1 MGTLLPVRDCD
12 GNADGSSVT
21 MNQPDATDKLTPDRL
36 LESVT
41 RTLRHEVGDLL
52 QTVYSTVAIL
62 QERFPADAQM
72 ERRFL
77 ADLRGRAETCR
88 DELDAV
94 HDLILP
100 LTLKLGSVDLTEL
113 AEGMVASFSSRQRSI
128 KIRAEQAGSLP
139 VTADAHR
146 LTQVGRLLMAGAC
159 QSARQEV
166 VVRTRPAARGEAE
179 WAFADDGYGATPE
192 QLRWLAT
199 PFATTQQ
206 ALCGLGLAL
215 ARKVV
220 ELHGGRVSAENQ
232 PQGGFMVTLT
242 LPARPRA

>member
-1 MGTLLPVRDCD
+1 M
-12 GNADGSSVT
+12 S
-21 MNQPDATDKLTPDRL
+21 QPDATDKLTPDRL

-94 HDLILP
+94 HDLVLP
-100 LTLKLGSVDLTEL
+100 ITLKPGSVDLTEL
-113 AEGMVASFSSRQRSI
+113 AEGLVASFSHRQKSI
-128 KIRAEQAGSLP
+128 KIRAEHAGALP

-166 VVRTRPAARGEAE
+166 VVRTRPTARGEAE
-179 WAFADDGYGATPE
+179 WSFADDGYGASPE

-220 ELHGGRVSAENQ
+220 ELHGGRVSAANQ
-232 PQGGFMVTLT
+232 SQGGFMVTLT